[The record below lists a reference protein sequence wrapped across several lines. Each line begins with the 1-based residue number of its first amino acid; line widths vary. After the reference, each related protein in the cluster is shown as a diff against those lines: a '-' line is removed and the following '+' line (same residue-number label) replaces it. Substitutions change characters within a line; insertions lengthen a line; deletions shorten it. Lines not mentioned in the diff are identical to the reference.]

1 MLNFQIHFFNETN
14 RHLCLQGAPT
24 VVEDWK
30 VETTSKILINK
41 YIIGYCRAS
50 QVMLMV
56 KNPLANAEEIR
67 DLGLIPGLGRSLG
80 GGHRNLL
87 QYSCLENPH
96 GGAWWDTVHGAEKS
110 GTWLMWLGTHAQ
122 CFRSDI
128 WYGKNSSGKGVGRA
142 KMWHMVVREA
152 LTKKTVFGAR

>member
-56 KNPLANAEEIR
+56 KNPPANTEEIR

-87 QYSCLENPH
+87 Q
-96 GGAWWDTVHGAEKS
+96 
-110 GTWLMWLGTHAQ
+110 
-122 CFRSDI
+122 
-128 WYGKNSSGKGVGRA
+128 
-142 KMWHMVVREA
+142 
-152 LTKKTVFGAR
+152 